1 MPSEAVVRRN
11 LDQRRSA
18 ASRIFSRSTL
28 SSGAVTVSLAP
39 LHPQIVHFVIALL
52 FAGVLFRCIAVTGR
66 AAFTGPAAAVL
77 LLVGTLGAVLAV
89 KSGTDAHGPVERVPG
104 ARAAVMEH
112 EEWGERTR
120 NIFLVV
126 AALEIAALIPAV
138 QRWRKGVHIAS
149 AVVGLAGAFS
159 LYEAGEHGGELVYAY
174 AGGVGIRSGNPDDV
188 DRLLVAGLYHQAM
201 LDRKA
206 GRTAEAAELI
216 GQLTQRNP
224 NDTSARLLVTE
235 SLIVDQKDGSAALA
249 ALASFPAAPD
259 SRFLRFRVGL
269 LRADAFALAG
279 MRDSARATL
288 ETMSREFGGNRAV
301 EERMAKLR

>member
-1 MPSEAVVRRN
+1 LGLCTE
-11 LDQRRSA
+11 
-18 ASRIFSRSTL
+18 SRSTAPRRKPYL
-28 SSGAVTVSLAP
+28 LHPSSELRRVSLAA

-52 FAGVLFRCIAVTGR
+52 FVGVVLRCVSLTGR
-66 AAFTGPAAAVL
+66 APFTGPAARVL
-77 LLVGTLGAVLAV
+77 LLVGTGAAVLAV
-89 KSGTDAHGPVERVPG
+89 QSGTAAHGPVERVPG

-138 QRWRKGVHIAS
+138 RRWRKGVHLAS

-216 GQLTQRNP
+216 SQLAQRHP
-224 NDTSARLLVTE
+224 EDTSARLLVIE
-235 SLIVDQKDGSAALA
+235 SLIVDKKNGKAALA
-249 ALASFPAAPD
+249 ALA
-259 SRFLRFRVGL
+259 
-269 LRADAFALAG
+269 
-279 MRDSARATL
+279 
-288 ETMSREFGGNRAV
+288 
-301 EERMAKLR
+301 

>member
-1 MPSEAVVRRN
+1 M
-11 LDQRRSA
+11 
-18 ASRIFSRSTL
+18 
-28 SSGAVTVSLAP
+28 SLAP

-77 LLVGTLGAVLAV
+77 LFVGTLGAVLAV

-104 ARAAVMEH
+104 ARAAVVAH
-112 EEWGERTR
+112 EEWGELTR

-126 AALEIAALIPAV
+126 AALEIAALIPAA
-138 QRWRKGVHIAS
+138 QPWRKGVHLAS
-149 AVVGLAGAFS
+149 ALVGLAGAFS

-188 DRLLVAGLYHQAM
+188 GRLLVAGLYHQAM

-216 GQLTQRNP
+216 SQLAQRHP
-224 NDTSARLLVTE
+224 EDTSARLLVIE
-235 SLIVDQKDGSAALA
+235 SLIVDKKNGKAALA
-249 ALASFPAAPD
+249 ALAPFPAAPA
-259 SRFLRFRVGL
+259 SRFLRLRVGL

-279 MRDSARATL
+279 MRDSALAIL
-288 ETMSREFGGNRAV
+288 ETMAGEFASNRTI
-301 EERMAKLR
+301 EDRLAKLK

>member
-1 MPSEAVVRRN
+1 M
-11 LDQRRSA
+11 
-18 ASRIFSRSTL
+18 
-28 SSGAVTVSLAP
+28 SLAP

-77 LLVGTLGAVLAV
+77 LFVGTLGAVLAV

-126 AALEIAALIPAV
+126 AALEIAALIPAAR
-138 QRWRKGVHIAS
+138 RWRKGVHLAS

-216 GQLTQRNP
+216 SQLAQRHP
-224 NDTSARLLVTE
+224 EDTSARLLVIE
-235 SLIVDQKDGSAALA
+235 SLIVDKKNGKAALA
-249 ALASFPAAPD
+249 ALAPFPAAPG
-259 SRFLRFRVGL
+259 SRFLRLRVGL
-269 LRADAFALAG
+269 LRADAFVAAG
-279 MRDSARATL
+279 MPDSAKAIL
-288 ETMSREFGGNRAV
+288 EVMAREFTNNRAV
-301 EERMAKLR
+301 EERRAKLE

>member
-1 MPSEAVVRRN
+1 
-11 LDQRRSA
+11 
-18 ASRIFSRSTL
+18 
-28 SSGAVTVSLAP
+28 VSLAP

-52 FAGVLFRCIAVTGR
+52 FAGVVFRCVSVTGR

-77 LLVGTLGAVLAV
+77 LLVGTLGAVLAA

-104 ARAAVMEH
+104 ARAAVVAH

-126 AALEIAALIPAV
+126 AALEIAALIPAAH
-138 QRWRKGVHIAS
+138 RWRKGVHLAS
-149 AVVGLAGAFS
+149 ALVGLAGAFC

-188 DRLLVAGLYHQAM
+188 GRLLVAGLYHQAM

-206 GRTAEAAELI
+206 GRTAEAARLI
-216 GQLTQRNP
+216 AQLATRAP
-224 NDTSARLLVTE
+224 DDTSARLLVIE
-235 SLIVDQKDGSAALA
+235 SLIVDQKDGRAALG
-249 ALASFPAAPD
+249 ALASFPAVLD

-279 MRDSARATL
+279 MPDSAKRVLQA
-288 ETMSREFGGNRAV
+288 MSGEFTNNRAIQD
-301 EERMAKLR
+301 RLAKLK

>member
-1 MPSEAVVRRN
+1 M
-11 LDQRRSA
+11 
-18 ASRIFSRSTL
+18 
-28 SSGAVTVSLAP
+28 SLAP
-39 LHPQIVHFVIALL
+39 LHPQFVHFVIALL

-66 AAFTGPAAAVL
+66 VAFTGPAAAVL

-126 AALEIAALIPAV
+126 AALEIAALIPAA

-149 AVVGLAGAFS
+149 AVVGLAGGFS
-159 LYEAGEHGGELVYAY
+159 LYEAGEHGGDLVYAY

-188 DRLLVAGLYHQAM
+188 DRLLVAGLYHQAV

-206 GRTAEAAELI
+206 GRAAEAAELI
-216 GQLTQRNP
+216 SQLAQRHP
-224 NDTSARLLVTE
+224 EDTSARLLVIE
-235 SLIVDQKDGSAALA
+235 SLIVDKKNGKAALA
-249 ALASFPAAPD
+249 ALAPFPAAPA
-259 SRFLRFRVGL
+259 SRFLRLRVGL
-269 LRADAFALAG
+269 LRADAFVAAG
-279 MRDSARATL
+279 MPDSAKAVL
-288 ETMSREFGGNRAV
+288 QAMSQEFASNRAV
-301 EERMAKLR
+301 EERMAKLKEMRGAW

>member
-1 MPSEAVVRRN
+1 
-11 LDQRRSA
+11 
-18 ASRIFSRSTL
+18 
-28 SSGAVTVSLAP
+28 VSLAS

-52 FAGVLFRCIAVTGR
+52 FAGVLFRCTAVTGR
-66 AAFTGPAAAVL
+66 TAFTGPAAAVL

-138 QRWRKGVHIAS
+138 QRWRKSVHGAS

-159 LYEAGEHGGELVYAY
+159 LYETGEHGGELVYAY

-216 GQLTQRNP
+216 SQLAQRHP
-224 NDTSARLLVTE
+224 EDTSARLLVIE
-235 SLIVDQKDGSAALA
+235 SLIVDKKNGKAALA
-249 ALASFPAAPD
+249 ALAPFPAAPG
-259 SRFLRFRVGL
+259 SRFLRLRVGL
-269 LRADAFALAG
+269 LRADAFVAAG
-279 MRDSARATL
+279 MPDSAKAIL
-288 ETMSREFGGNRAV
+288 EVMAREFTNNRAV
-301 EERMAKLR
+301 EERRAKLE

>member
-1 MPSEAVVRRN
+1 M
-11 LDQRRSA
+11 
-18 ASRIFSRSTL
+18 
-28 SSGAVTVSLAP
+28 SLAP

-52 FAGVLFRCIAVTGR
+52 FAGVVFRCIAVTGR

-77 LLVGTLGAVLAV
+77 LLVGSLGAVLAV

-138 QRWRKGVHIAS
+138 QRWRKGVHLAS

-216 GQLTQRNP
+216 SQLAQRHP
-224 NDTSARLLVTE
+224 EDTSARLLVIE
-235 SLIVDQKDGSAALA
+235 SLIVDKKNGKAALA
-249 ALASFPAAPD
+249 ALAPFPAAPGT
-259 SRFLRFRVGL
+259 RFLRFRVGL
-269 LRADAFALAG
+269 LRAEAFALAG
-279 MRDSARATL
+279 MRDSALAIL
-288 ETMSREFGGNRAV
+288 ETMAGEFANNRTI
-301 EERMAKLR
+301 EDRLAKLK

>member
-1 MPSEAVVRRN
+1 MERMFPGPFTKGSP
-11 LDQRRSA
+11 
-18 ASRIFSRSTL
+18 
-28 SSGAVTVSLAP
+28 TVSLAA
-39 LHPQIVHFVIALL
+39 LHPAIVHFAIALL
-52 FAGVLFRCIAVTGR
+52 FAGVLFRWVSLTGR
-66 AAFTGPAAAVL
+66 AAFTAPAAAVL
-77 LLVGTLGAVLAV
+77 LLVGSLGAVLAV

-138 QRWRKGVHIAS
+138 QRWRKGVHVAS

-216 GQLTQRNP
+216 SQLAQRHP
-224 NDTSARLLVTE
+224 EDTSARLLVIE
-235 SLIVDQKDGSAALA
+235 SLIVDKKNGKAALA
-249 ALASFPAAPD
+249 ALAPF
-259 SRFLRFRVGL
+259 
-269 LRADAFALAG
+269 
-279 MRDSARATL
+279 
-288 ETMSREFGGNRAV
+288 
-301 EERMAKLR
+301 